1 MIMYSKPLLNPNA
14 VLFFGP
20 IPTWWGSRPWPQVEV
35 HASDPVVVL
44 VRYDDLPTKAVWP
57 RVVFFG
63 AVGMAGMA
71 GMVGMVGMVR
81 MVGELEEIDL
91 HDSTHFFFT
100 LVSSMWVFIHLLFWS
115 VSFSVGP
122 LTQNLVNLRG
132 TIWAT
137 STIGSNAVSIPGGFN
152 HKIAG
157 NCALLIKANWAT
169 EGL

>member
-20 IPTWWGSRPWPQVEV
+20 IPTWWGSSRPWPQVEV

-57 RVVFFG
+57 
-63 AVGMAGMA
+63 
-71 GMVGMVGMVR
+71 
-81 MVGELEEIDL
+81 LWW
-91 HDSTHFFFT
+91 FFFAPLGWLGWLEWLGWLGNLKKLIYMIRFT
-100 LVSSMWVFIHLLFWS
+100 FIFNFHFIH
-115 VSFSVGP
+115 VSIYTFAV
-122 LTQNLVNLRG
+122 LERFLQRWALDHLVNLGG

-137 STIGSNAVSIPGGFN
+137 STMGSNAVSIPGGFN

-157 NCALLIKANWAT
+157 NCAILIKFIKANWAT